1 MKTIRLRARTW
12 CRYVV
17 YAQFVIVPFAILT
30 VLGFIGVIHRSW
42 ALVGFAVLLGFGLS
56 GSVLKILMTLGKVQL
71 VYNPSDMD
79 SWLLRFGYK
88 CDSESPFEHDRR
100 GVILEDDDEAS
111 RSRIPRRVAGPQHGC
126 PSPPQ
131 ATERFRSSTASINR
145 FRAALRWTTA
155 PPRQTRTSS
164 M

>member
-1 MKTIRLRARTW
+1 MNTVRLRARTW
-12 CRYVV
+12 YRYVV

-42 ALVGFAVLLGFGLS
+42 AVVGFAVLLAFGLS
-56 GSVLKILMTLGKVQL
+56 GAVLKILMTLGKVQL

-100 GVILEDDDEAS
+100 DVILEDDDE
-111 RSRIPRRVAGPQHGC
+111 
-126 PSPPQ
+126 
-131 ATERFRSSTASINR
+131 
-145 FRAALRWTTA
+145 
-155 PPRQTRTSS
+155 TSKP
-164 M
+164 